1 MSDDDA
7 AAIADRVVSLMEER
21 HGIKLHEAVDLM
33 RWAKAQR
40 ERNAKMLQGGSLS
53 ILGAIITGIAIAL
66 WEGFRLL
73 MKAKGAG

>member
-1 MSDDDA
+1 MSDDD
-7 AAIADRVVSLMEER
+7 AAIADRVVQTLEDR
-21 HGIKLHEAVDLM
+21 HGIKVHEAVDLM

-40 ERNAKMLQGGSLS
+40 QRNANMLQGGSLA

-73 MKAKGAG
+73 MKVKGS